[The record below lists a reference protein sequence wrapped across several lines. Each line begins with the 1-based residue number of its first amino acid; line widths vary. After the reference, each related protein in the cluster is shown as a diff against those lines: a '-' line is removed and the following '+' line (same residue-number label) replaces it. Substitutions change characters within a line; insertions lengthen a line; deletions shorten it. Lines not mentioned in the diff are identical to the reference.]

1 MLNRFWQSQIPKLGV
16 KLMFVGKPHIAE
28 YHPNSCITIF
38 FQTILFILSF
48 INISPHLKAADNYPE
63 EYQARALPV
72 LKTHCFPCHD
82 STVGPVKGKLDLGK
96 INPEILGKQQEE
108 LWNLVLKRIQS
119 REMPPK
125 GKPALPEEDLQAVTQ
140 WIRKTQEAVA
150 RNPGKANR
158 VVMRRLNNLE
168 YENTMRD
175 LLGVPVELRDML
187 PQDNSANGFD
197 NIADAQHTSQ
207 FLMDKYLEGADKALK
222 VAIANYPQPPV
233 TKKRYTLKEM
243 HPVRST
249 TEKVFRHL
257 EDGTVVCFSSSPWQ
271 AVTLSSFYPPD
282 RGKYRFRIAVSGFQS
297 QEKPVVFRV
306 DAGTMW
312 MNGKNQLV
320 SYYDAP
326 SGQLT
331 VIDIV
336 QELEPR
342 GTIRILP
349 YGLANSQAVH
359 KVGADQFEGPGLAVH
374 WIEVEGPLYDS
385 WPPESHRMI
394 FGTLPSK
401 PDPTANASK
410 RTEVYSMNVLAD
422 AEKVLRDF
430 ATRAFRRKIKSEE
443 IQPYMDLVK
452 ARLSEKYSFE
462 QALRVALMGILVS
475 KDFLFLREGPGKLDD
490 FAIASRLSYFLW
502 GSMPDQEL
510 LALAESGT
518 LHQPNHLH
526 SQVERMLA
534 GPRSSGFTKN
544 FTGQWLNLREIDSTI
559 PSHILYPEYDEMLK
573 ASMLLETNLFFEEI
587 LRHDL
592 SIANFIASDFSMLNG
607 RLARHYGI
615 EGIHGWQFRKV
626 NLPKESHRGGLLT
639 MASVLKVTANGT
651 YTSPVLRGAWVLERI
666 LGTPPPRPPEGVAA
680 VEPDIRGATTIRE
693 QLAKHRSVESCA
705 GCHIKID
712 PPGFALESFDV
723 IGGWREYYRTSGN
736 GKPVTI
742 DNRRM
747 PYLQGKPVDPS
758 DAMPDGQKFRNID
771 EFKQL
776 LLLEKDQVA
785 KSLAAKLV
793 AYATGAPVRESEQTK
808 IDAIV
813 AKIRAKDYGFRSL
826 IHEIVLSDLFL
837 AN

>member
-1 MLNRFWQSQIPKLGV
+1 
-16 KLMFVGKPHIAE
+16 MFVGKQG
-28 YHPNSCITIF
+28 ITAFYQKSRLPILLPAIYAAIF
-38 FQTILFILSF
+38 F
-48 INISPHLKAADNYPE
+48 INSTSDLKASSNIFE
-63 EYQARALPV
+63 EYQTKALPV
-72 LKTHCFPCHD
+72 LKKHCFPCHD
-82 STVGPVKGKLDLGK
+82 STVGRVKGNLDLAR
-96 INPEILGKQQEE
+96 IQPEIIGKQQEDS
-108 LWNLVLKRIQS
+108 WSLVLKKIQS
-119 REMPPK
+119 LEMPPK
-125 GKPALPEEDLQAVTQ
+125 SKPALPGKDLQTVTY
-140 WIRKTQEAVA
+140 WIRKALEAA
-150 RNPGKANR
+150 DKNPVKANR
-158 VVMRRLNNLE
+158 VVMRRLNNHE

-175 LLGVPVELRDML
+175 LLGVPLELRDML
-187 PQDNSANGFD
+187 PQDNSSNGFD
-197 NIADAQHTSQ
+197 NIADAQHTSL

-222 VAIANYPQPPV
+222 VAIANFPQPRV

-249 TEKVFRHL
+249 SEKVFRHL

-297 QEKPVVFRV
+297 QGKHVVFRV

-326 SGQLT
+326 SGQPT

-359 KVGADQFEGPGLAVH
+359 KVGADQYEGPGLAVH
-374 WIEVEGPLYDS
+374 WIEVEGPLNDS

-394 FGTLPSK
+394 FGDLPGK
-401 PDPTANASK
+401 PAPAPNASK
-410 RTEVYSMNVLAD
+410 RIEVYSEDALLD
-422 AEKVLRDF
+422 AEKILKNF
-430 ATRAFRRKIKSEE
+430 AGRAFRRKVKPEE

-452 ARLSEKYSFE
+452 ARLSEKYTFE

-475 KDFLFLREGPGKLDD
+475 KDFLFLREGSGKLDD

-502 GSMPDQEL
+502 SSMPDNEL
-510 LALAESGT
+510 LSLAESGT
-518 LHQPNHLH
+518 LHQPNNLR
-526 SQVERMLA
+526 SQVDRMLES
-534 GPRSSGFTKN
+534 PRSSAFTKN

-573 ASMLLETNLFFEEI
+573 ASMLQETNLFFEEV
-587 LRHDL
+587 LKHDL

-615 EGIHGWQFRKV
+615 EGIDGWQFRKV
-626 NLPKESHRGGLLT
+626 TLPKESHRGGLLT
-639 MASVLKVTANGT
+639 MASILKVTANGT

-666 LGTPPPRPPEGVAA
+666 MGTPPPRPPEGIAA

-705 GCHIKID
+705 SCHIKID

-736 GKPVTI
+736 GKTVTI

-758 DAMPDGQKFRNID
+758 DAMPDGKKFRNID

-776 LLLEKDQVA
+776 LLQEKDQVA
-785 KSLAAKLV
+785 RSLAEKLV
-793 AYATGAPVRESEQTK
+793 AYATGGPVKGSEQSK

-813 AKIRAKDYGFRSL
+813 SKISAKDYGFRSL